1 MNSCRK
7 RKEEGT
13 GSSPR
18 NVTKLVYLSNSSFK
32 MCSSGTSFS
41 KCDAVEDTSFFTH
54 WALAEAP
61 AHTVTAEGSVT

>member
-1 MNSCRK
+1 
-7 RKEEGT
+7 
-13 GSSPR
+13 
-18 NVTKLVYLSNSSFK
+18 

-54 WALAEAP
+54 WPLAEAP